1 MIQLRMIK
9 QWAIFVA
16 FLLGVFAN
24 ALSANEQGVS
34 QALVVYDSSLYDLNN
49 LGSVSS
55 EVANLVS
62 DLKKKHGFEL
72 TLQSYSDEDLSLFI
86 ADEPRYDHLILLPSS
101 KKAIGN
107 KKGFNQ
113 HQLVEFINREGN
125 IFVVGNDETVLPDDV
140 RTFLNEMGI
149 YPAPKGFKYVD
160 HFNSAKGV
168 PQLTN
173 ENIANKKVLGQ
184 FNGDKHAFKG
194 TGALIS
200 NNENIFPI
208 VRSSKTGFTT
218 DEVEGSISQEKTW
231 TFGQQGFLAVG
242 FQGLNNARLTWV
254 GSESLINDDLLK
266 WTFQERNV
274 LKLQFVQHY
283 KNENPEF
290 VDNKLY
296 RIKDQVIYTVGV
308 SEFSNDKWI
317 PYEIKDEDDTL
328 QLAFKMLDPYQRVN
342 LQPLGPG
349 SSKEDGDLTEDTYI
363 YYANF
368 TVPDQHGIFTF
379 ELDYKRSGLSYIVDK
394 RVVTVRHLANDEY
407 KRSWDIPNSW
417 LYVASAALVV
427 LGWFLF
433 VVNFLYVGNT
443 NTTKKN
449 V

>member
-16 FLLGVFAN
+16 FLFGVFAN

-49 LGSVSS
+49 LGSVNS
-55 EVANLVS
+55 EVASLVS
-62 DLKKKHGFEL
+62 DLKNKHGFEL
-72 TLQSYSDEDLSLFI
+72 TLQSYSDEELSLFV
-86 ADEPRYDHLILLPSS
+86 ADEPRYDHLILLPSA
-101 KKAIGN
+101 KKAIGD

-113 HQLVEFINREGN
+113 HQLMEFINREGN
-125 IFVVGNDETVLPDDV
+125 IFVVGSDESVLPDDV

-149 YPAPKGFKYVD
+149 YPAPKGFKYID
-160 HFNSAKGV
+160 HFNSVKGT

-173 ENIANKKVLGQ
+173 ENIVNKKVLGE
-184 FNGDKHAFKG
+184 FTEGEHEYKG

-218 DEVEGSISQEKTW
+218 DEVEETLSQEKTW

-242 FQGLNNARLTWV
+242 FQGFNNARLTWV

-266 WTFQERNV
+266 WTFQEKNV

-283 KNENPEF
+283 KSENPEF
-290 VDNKLY
+290 IDNKLY

-308 SEFSNDKWI
+308 SEFANDKWI
-317 PYEIKDEDDTL
+317 PYEIKDEEDNL

-349 SSKEDGDLTEDTYI
+349 SSKEDGNLEDLYI

-379 ELDYKRSGLSYIVDK
+379 DLDYKRSGLSYIVDK

-417 LYVASAALVV
+417 LYVASAVLVV